1 MEDGLLFTRKKKKM
15 EIVERTPAYSDYS
28 MWKYCEL
35 LCKVMG
41 QMKEVK
47 TGRGKTIKTT
57 FVYKY
62 KDAPDILPRLQ
73 RSRDYYKNLHEKG
86 GSQVEFRQYQKDII
100 ASGFTILQEHRF
112 LYLAMEVRTGKTLTS
127 LGIANEMRVKH
138 VLFITK
144 KKAMS
149 SIEEDYAMFNPSF
162 KMTVINYESL
172 HHVMDDEMWD
182 LIILDEAHGLG
193 AFAKPSERA
202 IIVKDL
208 IDKCRPMVILL
219 SGTPTPE
226 SYSQMYHQ
234 VYGIPNN
241 PFKHY
246 KNFYRFADDHVKIKQ
261 KKING
266 LFVKDYSHGK
276 DSIID
281 AMKPYTVNYSQEE
294 AGFVTQVTEEILY
307 VTLKD
312 STYNMIQKL
321 QRNKVIE
328 GKTEVILADTPV
340 KLMMKVH
347 QLCSG
352 TIKFES
358 GNSMVLDTT
367 KAEYIKEY
375 FAGCKIGI
383 FYKFKEELSALQS
396 VFKDDLTTEL
406 SVFEDTDK
414 NIALQIVSGR
424 EGISLRQA
432 DYLVYYNIDFS
443 ATSYWQSKDRM
454 TTKERA
460 FNHVYWVFSK
470 NGIEDDIY
478 KAVTKKKDYT
488 VNHFRKDF
496 YDGTADTEQAD

>member
-1 MEDGLLFTRKKKKM
+1 MNDLVQRK
-15 EIVERTPAYSDYS
+15 PAYSDYS
-28 MWKYCEL
+28 MWKYCEQ

-41 QMKEVK
+41 QMREVK
-47 TGRGKTIKTT
+47 TGRGKAIETT
-57 FVYKY
+57 YVYKY
-62 KDAPDILPRLQ
+62 KDASEVLPRLQ
-73 RSRDYYKNLHEKG
+73 RSREYYKELHEKG
-86 GSQVEFRQYQKDII
+86 GSQVEFRDYQKDII
-100 ASGFTILQEHRF
+100 TQGCITLGEHGF

-127 LGIANEMRVKH
+127 LGIADSLKVKH
-138 VLFITK
+138 VLFVTK

-149 SIEEDYAMFNPSF
+149 SIEHDYAALNPSY
-162 KMTVINYESL
+162 KMTIINYESL
-172 HHVMDDEMWD
+172 HHVMDDEMWEM
-182 LIILDEAHGLG
+182 IVLDEAHGLG

-202 IIVKDL
+202 IMVKDL
-208 IDKCRPMVILL
+208 IDKCKPYVILL

-234 VYGIPNN
+234 VYGIPGN
-241 PFKHY
+241 PFQKY
-246 KNFYRFADDHVKIKQ
+246 KTFYKFAEDYVKVTK

-266 LFVKDYSHGK
+266 LYVNDYSGGK
-276 DSIID
+276 PSILD
-281 AMKPYTVNYSQEE
+281 AMKPYIINYSQQE
-294 AGFVTQVTEEILY
+294 AGFNTYVTEEILE
-307 VTLKD
+307 VELKE
-312 STYNMIQKL
+312 STKGIIKKL
-321 QRNKVIE
+321 QKDLVVE
-328 GKTEVILADTPV
+328 GKDEVILADTPA

-358 GNSMVLDTT
+358 GKSMVLDTT
-367 KAEYIKEY
+367 KAEFIKEH

-396 VFKDDLTTEL
+396 VFGDGLCTEL

-424 EGISLRQA
+424 EGISLKKA

-470 NGIEDDIY
+470 GGIEHDIY

-488 VNHFRKDF
+488 INHFKKDF
-496 YDGTADTEQAD
+496 YL